1 MRMTQGGFNIL
12 RASLSRTLTQEQVDG
27 INHYVSEM
35 DKDGGISY
43 AQASYVLATVW
54 HETATKMKPIEE
66 YGKGKGRTY
75 GTWYKNSKG
84 DLYSFKNGNK
94 KEAYL
99 YKDFPHLYYGRGD
112 TQNTWFDNY
121 SKLSKVFGVDFLRK
135 PELLLTREWSTKVT
149 LYSMKNGL
157 YTGKKLSDYIN
168 STKTD
173 FVNARRII
181 NGTDKASQIAKYAE
195 VFLKALKSY

>member
-1 MRMTQGGFNIL
+1 MKMTEGGFNIL

-35 DKDGGISY
+35 DKDGEISY
-43 AQASYVLATVW
+43 AQASYILATVW
-54 HETATKMKPIEE
+54 HETAMKMKPIEE
-66 YGKGKGRTY
+66 YGKGKGRVY

-84 DLYSFKNGNK
+84 DLYSFKNGAK

-99 YKDFPHLYYGRGD
+99 YKDYPHLYYGRGD

-135 PELLLTREWSTKVT
+135 PELLLTREWSTKPT
-149 LYSMKNGL
+149 LYSMKVGL

-168 STKTD
+168 DNKTD

-181 NGTDKASQIAKYAE
+181 NGVDKASQIANYAE
-195 VFLKALKSY
+195 IFLKALKSY

>member
-1 MRMTQGGFNIL
+1 MKMTQGGFNIL

-66 YGKGKGRTY
+66 YGKGKGLTY

-84 DLYSFKNGNK
+84 DLYSFKNGAK

-135 PELLLTREWSTKVT
+135 PELLLTREWSTKAT
-149 LYSMKNGL
+149 LYSMKTGL

-168 STKTD
+168 TTKTD

-181 NGTDKASQIAKYAE
+181 NGVDRASQIAKYAD

>member
-1 MRMTQGGFNIL
+1 MKMTQGGFNIL

-27 INHYVSEM
+27 INHYVSEI

-66 YGKGKGRTY
+66 YGKGQGRPY
-75 GTWYKNSKG
+75 GTWHKNSKG

-99 YKDFPHLYYGRGD
+99 YKDYPHLYYGRGD

-135 PELLLTREWSTKVT
+135 PELLLTREWSTKAT

-168 STKTD
+168 TTKTD

-181 NGTDKASQIAKYAE
+181 NGVDRASQIAKYAE
-195 VFLKALKSY
+195 IFLKALKSY